1 MDWNELFGSDDEEYN
16 DDDAQ
21 KKIFTA
27 TAINSN
33 DIETFD
39 DIPGLILW
47 HNALTHEQ
55 QINLLYSL
63 LDNFGT
69 ETNQYLQFGKL
80 DPFLQKVADKIQH
93 YSFFPSHIRQRQP
106 LFNQASI
113 NYYEQGEGIISHV
126 DLLQYEDGIAI
137 LSLLSSVCM
146 TMKPATKESM
156 EQGYATIDGVS
167 KEESSH
173 QQRDILLRPGDILLL
188 HSAARYEFEHG
199 IIERMFDVINDETIV
214 RGKRVSVSLRYKK
227 VDGP

>member
-1 MDWNELFGSDDEEYN
+1 MNFRSNFEEPHSWKYN
-16 DDDAQ
+16 DDNTH
-21 KKIFTA
+21 KKSLTTITA
-27 TAINSN
+27 ANSDNCN
-33 DIETFD
+33 DIETFE

-55 QINLLYSL
+55 QISLLYSL

-80 DPFLQKVADKIQH
+80 DPYLQKVTDKIQH
-93 YSFFPSHIRQRQP
+93 YPFFPSHIRQRQP

-113 NYYEQGEGIISHV
+113 NYYEQGEGIVSHRLY
-126 DLLQYEDGIAI
+126 DNETSNKRINGTRIYNHEWDFKSGIGH
-137 LSLLSSVCM
+137 
-146 TMKPATKESM
+146 
-156 EQGYATIDGVS
+156 Q
-167 KEESSH
+167 

-199 IIERMFDVINDETIV
+199 IIERMFDVVNDETIM

-227 VDGP
+227 VDGS